1 MGLYKRDIFC
11 YNPSRSTH
19 LALWCSRL
27 ARQPVTLEV
36 DGSSPFGVAIKIKH
50 HPSGGVFFL
59 CKRRTDSK
67 NKMQHASGVLLAA
80 GLDGGNTIIRVHSG
94 TRMQTSPFG
103 AKDFKFQFSVLLDN
117 AQ

>member
-1 MGLYKRDIFC
+1 
-11 YNPSRSTH
+11 
-19 LALWCSRL
+19 
-27 ARQPVTLEV
+27 
-36 DGSSPFGVAIKIKH
+36 
-50 HPSGGVFFL
+50 
-59 CKRRTDSK
+59 
-67 NKMQHASGVLLAA
+67 MQHASGVLLAA